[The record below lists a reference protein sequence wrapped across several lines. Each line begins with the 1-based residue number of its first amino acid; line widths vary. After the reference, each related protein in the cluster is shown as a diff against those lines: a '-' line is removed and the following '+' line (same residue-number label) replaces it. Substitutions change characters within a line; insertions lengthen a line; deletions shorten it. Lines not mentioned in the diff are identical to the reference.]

1 MDKYIH
7 IYIYLEGVYIYI
19 VYVCVVYV
27 YLGMPAQQLEDCWG
41 EYQVAEDLWE
51 ILSK

>member
-1 MDKYIH
+1 MDKYI
-7 IYIYLEGVYIYI
+7 YRERVYIYI
-19 VYVCVVYV
+19 YILYVCVVYV